1 LNIVF
6 FLVAAAFVL
15 AALAFVL
22 PPLWRAR
29 DLQKSDLDHRN
40 IEIARSRLAELK
52 GNLHAGGISQAQ
64 FDEQVAELE
73 LALNDD
79 LAIESQVKAA
89 HTHGRWMAY
98 VVAVTVP
105 VLAGALYFSLGRFD
119 AVEHSVEL
127 AQSAPSMP
135 TSADIEK
142 MVAGLAEKMKAN
154 PDNAEGWLMLGKSYK
169 YMEQFPK
176 AADAFANAYRLMGDK
191 PDVMLLYA
199 EALAFAADKNLAGK
213 PSELIFKA
221 LKLEPE
227 NPNALWFAGLAKVQQ
242 DDPQGAAM
250 LWRKL
255 ESLLP
260 EGSEP
265 RKEMQNIIAN
275 LPGQSQAAPTAT
287 EPQTPPAAASASKS
301 VTVEVSLAAELKPSV
316 SPSDTVFIYAQAL
329 SGPKMPLAIVRK
341 QVSELPL
348 KVTLDDSMAM
358 MPAMKLSN
366 FGEVKLLARIS
377 KSGQA
382 VAQPGDLIG
391 TVENA
396 DVSGSSGYKIIIN
409 QRIE

>member
-6 FLVAAAFVL
+6 FLIAAVFIGVAF
-15 AALAFVL
+15 AFVL

-29 DLQKSDLDHRN
+29 EIRKADLDHRN

-52 GNLHAGGISQAQ
+52 SNLRDGGISQAQ

-73 LALNDD
+73 LALSDD

-89 HTHGRWMAY
+89 HTHGRWMVY
-98 VVAVTVP
+98 VIMLTIP
-105 VLAGALYFSLGRFD
+105 VLAGALYVSLGRFD
-119 AVEHSVEL
+119 AIEHGEEL
-127 AQSAPSMP
+127 AQAASNGMP
-135 TSADIEK
+135 TPADIEK

-154 PDNAEGWLMLGKSYK
+154 PDDAEGWLMLGKSYK
-169 YMEQFPK
+169 YLEQYPK
-176 AADAFANAYRLMGDK
+176 AADAFANVYRLRGDK

-221 LKLEPE
+221 LELEPE
-227 NPNALWFAGLAKVQQ
+227 NPNGLWLAGLAKVQQ
-242 DDPQGAAM
+242 GDPKAAAA

-255 ESLLP
+255 EAQLP

-265 RKEMQNIIAN
+265 RKEMQNIIAA
-275 LPGQSQAAPTAT
+275 LPGQAPAAAS
-287 EPQTPPAAASASKS
+287 EPQTPPTAAAVSAKS
-301 VTVEVSLAAELKPSV
+301 VTVEVSLTPELQSSV

-341 QVSELPL
+341 QVSELPV
-348 KVTLDDSMAM
+348 KITLDDSTAM

-382 VAQPGDLIG
+382 VTQPGDLLG
-391 TVENA
+391 AVENA
-396 DVSGSSGYKIIIN
+396 TVPGAKTYQVVIN

>member
-6 FLVAAAFVL
+6 FLIAALFILV
-15 AALAFVL
+15 ALAFVL

-29 DLQKSDLDHRN
+29 ALQQADLDHRN
-40 IEIARSRLAELK
+40 IEIARIRLAELK
-52 GNLHAGGISQAQ
+52 NNFRAGGISQAQ

-73 LALNDD
+73 LALSDD

-89 HTHGRWMAY
+89 NTQGRWMVY
-98 VVAVTVP
+98 LVAVTVP
-105 VLAGALYFSLGRFD
+105 ALAGSLYLALGRFD
-119 AVEHSVEL
+119 AVEHGAEL
-127 AQSAPSMP
+127 AQAAPGGMP
-135 TSADIEK
+135 NAADIEK

-154 PDNAEGWLMLGKSYK
+154 PDDAEGWLMLGKSYK
-169 YMEQFPK
+169 YLEQFPK
-176 AADAFANAYRLMGDK
+176 AADAFGNAYRLMGDK

-227 NPNALWFAGLAKVQQ
+227 NPNGLWLAGLSKVQQ
-242 DDPQGAAM
+242 GDPQGAAA

-265 RKEMQNIIAN
+265 RKEMRNIIAG
-275 LPGQSQAAPTAT
+275 LPGQAQTAAS
-287 EPQTPPAAASASKS
+287 EPQTPPAAAAAAPSIS
-301 VTVEVSLAAELKPSV
+301 VEVSLAPELQQAA
-316 SPSDTVFIYAQAL
+316 SPGDTLFIYAQAL
-329 SGPKMPLAIVRK
+329 TGPKMPLAIVRK
-341 QVSELPL
+341 QVSDLPL
-348 KVTLDDSMAM
+348 KVTLDDTMAM

-382 VAQPGDLIG
+382 VSQPGDLIG

-396 DVSGSSGYKIIIN
+396 AVSGSNDYKVVIN
-409 QRIE
+409 QRVE

>member
-1 LNIVF
+1 MNIVF
-6 FLVAAAFVL
+6 FLIAAVFIGVAF
-15 AALAFVL
+15 AFVL

-29 DLQKSDLDHRN
+29 EIRKADLDHRN
-40 IEIARSRLAELK
+40 IEIARSRLAELQ
-52 GNLHAGGISQAQ
+52 GNLRAGGISQAQ

-73 LALNDD
+73 LALSDD
-79 LAIESQVKAA
+79 LSIESQVKAA
-89 HTHGRWMAY
+89 HTHGRWMVY
-98 VVAVTVP
+98 VVALTVP
-105 VLAGALYFSLGRFD
+105 VLAGSLYFSLGRFD
-119 AVEHSVEL
+119 AVEHSAEL
-127 AQSAPSMP
+127 AQATPSTP

-154 PDNAEGWLMLGKSYK
+154 PDDAEGWLMLGKSYK

-221 LKLEPE
+221 LALEPE
-227 NPNALWFAGLAKVQQ
+227 NPNGLWLAGLAKVQQ
-242 DDPQGAAM
+242 GDSKGAAT

-265 RKEMQNIIAN
+265 RKEMQNIIAA
-275 LPGQSQAAPTAT
+275 LPGEAQASASPR
-287 EPQTPPAAASASKS
+287 QTPPAVAVASNS
-301 VTVEVSLAAELKPSV
+301 VTVEVSLASELKPSA
-316 SPSDTVFIYAQAL
+316 SPSDTLFIYAQAL
-329 SGPKMPLAIVRK
+329 TGPKMPLAIVRK
-341 QVSELPL
+341 QVSDLPV
-348 KVTLDDSMAM
+348 KVTLDDSTAM

-382 VAQPGDLIG
+382 VKQAGDLIG

-396 DVSGSSGYKIIIN
+396 AVSGANGYKIIIN
-409 QRIE
+409 QRVEE

>member
-1 LNIVF
+1 MNIVF
-6 FLVAAAFVL
+6 FLIAAAFVL
-15 AALAFVL
+15 VAFAFVL

-29 DLQKSDLDHRN
+29 ELRKADLDHRN
-40 IEIARSRLAELK
+40 IEIARSRLSELK
-52 GNLHAGGISQAQ
+52 GNLRAGGISQVQ

-98 VVAVTVP
+98 VVALAIP
-105 VLAGALYFSLGRFD
+105 MLAGTLYFSLGRFD
-119 AVEHSVEL
+119 AVEHSAEL
-127 AQSAPSMP
+127 AQAAPSMP

-154 PDNAEGWLMLGKSYK
+154 PDDAEGWLMLGKSYK

-221 LKLEPE
+221 LALEPE
-227 NPNALWFAGLAKVQQ
+227 NPNGLWLAGLAKVQQ
-242 DDPQGAAM
+242 GDSKEAAT

-265 RKEMQNIIAN
+265 RKEMQNIIAA
-275 LPGQSQAAPTAT
+275 LPGEAQASASP
-287 EPQTPPAAASASKS
+287 PQTPPAAAVASKS
-301 VTVEVSLAAELKPSV
+301 VTVEVSLAPELKPSA
-316 SPSDTVFIYAQAL
+316 SPSDTLFIYAQAL

-341 QVSELPL
+341 QVSDLPV
-348 KVTLDDSMAM
+348 KVTLDDSTAM

-391 TVENA
+391 TVDNA
-396 DVSGSSGYKIIIN
+396 TLSGSNGYKIIIN
-409 QRIE
+409 QRVEE

>member
-6 FLVAAAFVL
+6 FLIAAAFILV
-15 AALAFVL
+15 AFAFVL

-29 DLQKSDLDHRN
+29 QLQQADLDHRN
-40 IEIARSRLAELK
+40 IEIARIRLAELK
-52 GNLHAGGISQAQ
+52 NNLRAGGISQAQ

-73 LALNDD
+73 LALSDD

-89 HTHGRWMAY
+89 NTQGRWMVY
-98 VVAVTVP
+98 LVAVAVP
-105 VLAGALYFSLGRFD
+105 VLAGSLYLALGRFD
-119 AVEHSVEL
+119 AVEHGKEL
-127 AQSAPSMP
+127 AQAAPAGMP
-135 TSADIEK
+135 TPADIEK

-154 PDNAEGWLMLGKSYK
+154 PDDAEGWLMLGKSYK
-169 YMEQFPK
+169 YLEQFPK
-176 AADAFANAYRLMGDK
+176 AADAFGNAYRLMGDK

-199 EALAFAADKNLAGK
+199 EALAFAAEKNLAGK

-221 LKLEPE
+221 LTLEPE
-227 NPNALWFAGLAKVQQ
+227 NPNGLWLAGLSKVQQ
-242 DDPQGAAM
+242 GDPQGAAA

-265 RKEMQNIIAN
+265 RKEMQNIIAG
-275 LPGQSQAAPTAT
+275 LPGQAQVAAS
-287 EPQTPPAAASASKS
+287 EPQTQPAAAAAAPSIS
-301 VTVEVSLAAELKPSV
+301 VEVSLAPELQQAAS
-316 SPSDTVFIYAQAL
+316 SGDTLFIYAQAL

-341 QVSELPL
+341 QVADLPL
-348 KVTLDDSMAM
+348 KVTLDDTMAM

-382 VAQPGDLIG
+382 VSQPGDLIG
-391 TVENA
+391 TVEKA
-396 DVSGSSGYKIIIN
+396 AVSGSGDYKVVIN
-409 QRIE
+409 QRVE

>member
-1 LNIVF
+1 MNIVF
-6 FLVAAAFVL
+6 FLIAAVFILVAF
-15 AALAFVL
+15 AFVL

-29 DLQKSDLDHRN
+29 ELRKADLDHRN
-40 IEIARSRLAELK
+40 IEIARSRLAELQ
-52 GNLHAGGISQAQ
+52 GNLGAGGISQAQ

-73 LALNDD
+73 LALSDD
-79 LAIESQVKAA
+79 LSIESQVKAA
-89 HTHGRWMAY
+89 HTHGRWMVY
-98 VVAVTVP
+98 VVALAVP

-119 AVEHSVEL
+119 AVEHRAEL
-127 AQSAPSMP
+127 AQAAPAGMPSAE
-135 TSADIEK
+135 DIGK
-142 MVAGLAEKMKAN
+142 MVEKLAEKMKAN
-154 PDNAEGWLMLGKSYK
+154 PGDAEGWLMLGKSYK

-221 LKLEPE
+221 LALEPE
-227 NPNALWFAGLAKVQQ
+227 NPNGLWLGGLAKVQQ
-242 DDPQGAAM
+242 GDSKGAAA

-275 LPGQSQAAPTAT
+275 LPGQSQVAPT
-287 EPQTPPAAASASKS
+287 EPQTPPAASVASKS
-301 VTVEVSLAAELKPSV
+301 VTVEISLAPELQPSA

-329 SGPKMPLAIVRK
+329 TGPKMPLAIVRK

-382 VAQPGDLIG
+382 VTQPGDLIG

-396 DVSGSSGYKIIIN
+396 AVSGSDGYKIIIN
-409 QRIE
+409 QQVE

>member
-1 LNIVF
+1 MNLVF
-6 FLVAAAFVL
+6 FLIAGVFMLAAF
-15 AALAFVL
+15 AFVL

-29 DLQKSDLDHRN
+29 ELQPSDLDHRN

-52 GNLHAGGISQAQ
+52 SNLRAGGITRAQ
-64 FDEQVAELE
+64 FDEQAAELE
-73 LALNDD
+73 LALSDD
-79 LAIESQVKAA
+79 LSIESRVKAA
-89 HTHGRWMAY
+89 HGRGRWMAY
-98 VVAVTVP
+98 VVALAVP
-105 VLAGALYFSLGRFD
+105 LLAGSLYFSLGRFD
-119 AVEHSVEL
+119 VVGHGEEL
-127 AQSAPSMP
+127 AKAAPDGMP
-135 TSADIEK
+135 TAADIEK

-169 YMEQFPK
+169 YLEQYPK
-176 AADAFANAYRLMGDK
+176 AADAFANAYRLLGDK
-191 PDVMLLYA
+191 PEVMLLYA
-199 EALAFAADKNLAGK
+199 DALAFAADKNLAGK

-221 LKLEPE
+221 LELEPE
-227 NPNALWFAGLAKVQQ
+227 NPNGLWLAGLSKVQQ
-242 DDPQGAAM
+242 GDPKAAAV

-265 RKEMQNIIAN
+265 RKEMQNIIAG
-275 LPGQSQAAPTAT
+275 LPGQAQAAAG
-287 EPQTPPAAASASKS
+287 EPKTPPATVPAKS
-301 VTVEVSLAAELKPSV
+301 ITVEVGLAPELRSSA
-316 SPSDTVFIYAQAL
+316 SPDDTVFIYAQAP

-341 QVSELPL
+341 QVSDLPL
-348 KVTLDDSMAM
+348 KVTLDDSTAM

-396 DVSGSSGYKIIIN
+396 AMPGRSEYKILIN
-409 QRIE
+409 QQM

>member
-6 FLVAAAFVL
+6 FLIAAAFVL
-15 AALAFVL
+15 VAFAFVL

-29 DLQKSDLDHRN
+29 EIRKADLDHRN
-40 IEIARSRLAELK
+40 IEIARSRLAELQ
-52 GNLHAGGISQAQ
+52 GNLRAGGISQAQ

-79 LAIESQVKAA
+79 LSIESRVKAA
-89 HTHGRWMAY
+89 HTHGRWMVY
-98 VVAVTVP
+98 VVALTVP
-105 VLAGALYFSLGRFD
+105 VLAGSLYFSLGRFD
-119 AVEHSVEL
+119 AVEHGEEL
-127 AQSAPSMP
+127 AKAAPNGTP

-154 PDNAEGWLMLGKSYK
+154 PDDAEGWLMLGKSYK

-221 LKLEPE
+221 LALEPE
-227 NPNALWFAGLAKVQQ
+227 NPNGLWLAGLAKVQQ
-242 DDPQGAAM
+242 GDSKGAAT

-265 RKEMQNIIAN
+265 RKEMQNIIAA
-275 LPGQSQAAPTAT
+275 LPGEAQASASP
-287 EPQTPPAAASASKS
+287 PQTPPAAAVASNS
-301 VTVEVSLAAELKPSV
+301 VTVEVSLASELKPSA
-316 SPSDTVFIYAQAL
+316 SPSDTLFIYAQAL
-329 SGPKMPLAIVRK
+329 TGPKMPLAIVRK
-341 QVSELPL
+341 QVSDLPV
-348 KVTLDDSMAM
+348 KVTLDDSTAM

-382 VAQPGDLIG
+382 VKQAGDLIG

-396 DVSGSSGYKIIIN
+396 AVSGANGYKIIIN
-409 QRIE
+409 QRVEE

>member
-6 FLVAAAFVL
+6 FLIAAAFVL
-15 AALAFVL
+15 VAFAFVL

-29 DLQKSDLDHRN
+29 ELRKADLDHRN
-40 IEIARSRLAELK
+40 IEIARRRLSELK
-52 GNLHAGGISQAQ
+52 GNLRAGGISQVQ

-79 LAIESQVKAA
+79 LAIESRVKAA

-98 VVAVTVP
+98 VVALAIP
-105 VLAGALYFSLGRFD
+105 MLAGTLYFSLGRFD
-119 AVEHSVEL
+119 AVEHSAEL
-127 AQSAPSMP
+127 AQAAPSTP

-154 PDNAEGWLMLGKSYK
+154 PDDAEGWLMLGKSYK

-221 LKLEPE
+221 LALEPE
-227 NPNALWFAGLAKVQQ
+227 NPNGLWLAGLAKVQQ
-242 DDPQGAAM
+242 GDSKGAAT

-260 EGSEP
+260 KGSEP
-265 RKEMQNIIAN
+265 QKEMQNIIAA
-275 LPGQSQAAPTAT
+275 LPGEAQASASP
-287 EPQTPPAAASASKS
+287 PQTPTAAAVAPNS
-301 VTVEVSLAAELKPSV
+301 VTVEVSLAPELKLSA
-316 SPSDTVFIYAQAL
+316 SPSDTLFIYAQAL
-329 SGPKMPLAIVRK
+329 TGPKMPLAIVRK
-341 QVSELPL
+341 QVSDLPV
-348 KVTLDDSMAM
+348 KITLDDSTAM

-382 VAQPGDLIG
+382 VKQPGDLIG

-396 DVSGSSGYKIIIN
+396 AVSGTNGYKIIIN
-409 QRIE
+409 QRVEE

>member
-1 LNIVF
+1 MNIVF
-6 FLVAAAFVL
+6 FLIAAVFIGVAF
-15 AALAFVL
+15 AFVL

-29 DLQKSDLDHRN
+29 EIRKADLDHRN
-40 IEIARSRLAELK
+40 IEIARSRLAELQ
-52 GNLHAGGISQAQ
+52 GNLRTGGISQAQ

-73 LALNDD
+73 LALSDD
-79 LAIESQVKAA
+79 LAIESQGKAA
-89 HTHGRWMAY
+89 HTHGRWMVY
-98 VVAVTVP
+98 VIVLVVP

-119 AVEHSVEL
+119 AVEHGEAL
-127 AQSAPSMP
+127 AKAAPNMP

-154 PDNAEGWLMLGKSYK
+154 PDDAEGWLMLGKSYK
-169 YMEQFPK
+169 YLEQYPK

-199 EALAFAADKNLAGK
+199 EALAFSADKNLAGK

-221 LKLEPE
+221 LNIEPE
-227 NPNALWFAGLAKVQQ
+227 NPNGLWLAGLAKVQQ
-242 DDPQGAAM
+242 GDSKAAAA

-255 ESLLP
+255 ESQLP

-265 RKEMQNIIAN
+265 RKEMQNIIAS
-275 LPGQSQAAPTAT
+275 LPGEAQAAAT
-287 EPQTPPAAASASKS
+287 GPQTPPAAAGASAS
-301 VTVEVSLAAELKPSV
+301 VTAEVSLAPELQASA
-316 SPSDTVFIYAQAL
+316 SPSDTLFIYAQAL

-341 QVSELPL
+341 QVSDLPV

-358 MPAMKLSN
+358 IPAMKLSN

-377 KSGQA
+377 KAGQA
-382 VAQPGDLIG
+382 VTQSGDLIG
-391 TVENA
+391 TVEKAAVPGAN
-396 DVSGSSGYKIIIN
+396 SYKIIIN

>member
-6 FLVAAAFVL
+6 FLIAAAFVL
-15 AALAFVL
+15 VAFAFVL

-29 DLQKSDLDHRN
+29 EIRKADLDHRN
-40 IEIARSRLAELK
+40 IEIARSRLAELQ
-52 GNLHAGGISQAQ
+52 GNLRAGGISQAQ

-79 LAIESQVKAA
+79 LSIESRVKAA
-89 HTHGRWMAY
+89 HIHGRWMVY
-98 VVAVTVP
+98 VVALTVP
-105 VLAGALYFSLGRFD
+105 VLAGSLYFSLGRFD
-119 AVEHSVEL
+119 AVEHGEEL
-127 AQSAPSMP
+127 AKAAPNGTP

-142 MVAGLAEKMKAN
+142 MVAGLGEKMKAN
-154 PDNAEGWLMLGKSYK
+154 PDDAEGWLMLGKSYK

-221 LKLEPE
+221 LALEPE
-227 NPNALWFAGLAKVQQ
+227 NPNGLWLAGLAKVQQ
-242 DDPQGAAM
+242 GDSKGAAT

-265 RKEMQNIIAN
+265 RKEMQNIIAA
-275 LPGQSQAAPTAT
+275 LPGEAQASASP
-287 EPQTPPAAASASKS
+287 PQTPPAAVVASKS
-301 VTVEVSLAAELKPSV
+301 VAVEVSLAPELKPSA
-316 SPSDTVFIYAQAL
+316 SPSDTLFIYAQAL
-329 SGPKMPLAIVRK
+329 TGPKMPLAIVRK
-341 QVSELPL
+341 QVSDLPV
-348 KVTLDDSMAM
+348 KITLDDSTAM

-382 VAQPGDLIG
+382 VKQPGDLIG

-396 DVSGSSGYKIIIN
+396 AVSGSNGYKIIIN
-409 QRIE
+409 QRVEE

>member
-6 FLVAAAFVL
+6 FLIAAAFVL
-15 AALAFVL
+15 VAFAFVL

-29 DLQKSDLDHRN
+29 ELRKADLDHRN
-40 IEIARSRLAELK
+40 IEIARSRLSELK
-52 GNLHAGGISQAQ
+52 GNLRAGGISQVQ

-79 LAIESQVKAA
+79 LAIESRVKAA

-98 VVAVTVP
+98 VVALAIP
-105 VLAGALYFSLGRFD
+105 MLAGTLYFSLGRFD
-119 AVEHSVEL
+119 AVEHSAEM
-127 AQSAPSMP
+127 AQAAPSMP

-154 PDNAEGWLMLGKSYK
+154 PDDAEGWLMLGKSYK

-221 LKLEPE
+221 LALEPE
-227 NPNALWFAGLAKVQQ
+227 NPNGLWLAGLAKVQQ
-242 DDPQGAAM
+242 GDSKGAAT

-265 RKEMQNIIAN
+265 RKEMQNIIAA
-275 LPGQSQAAPTAT
+275 LPGEAQASASP
-287 EPQTPPAAASASKS
+287 PQTPPAAVVASKS
-301 VTVEVSLAAELKPSV
+301 VAVEVSLAPELKPSA
-316 SPSDTVFIYAQAL
+316 SPSDTLFIYAQAL
-329 SGPKMPLAIVRK
+329 TGPKMPLAIVRK
-341 QVSELPL
+341 QVSDLPV
-348 KVTLDDSMAM
+348 KITLDDSTAM

-382 VAQPGDLIG
+382 VKQPGDLIG

-396 DVSGSSGYKIIIN
+396 AVSGSNGYKIIIN
-409 QRIE
+409 QRVEE

>member
-6 FLVAAAFVL
+6 FLIAAVFILVAF
-15 AALAFVL
+15 AFVL

-29 DLQKSDLDHRN
+29 ELRKADLDHRN
-40 IEIARSRLAELK
+40 IEIARSRLAELQ
-52 GNLHAGGISQAQ
+52 GNLGAGGISQAQ

-73 LALNDD
+73 LALSDD
-79 LAIESQVKAA
+79 LSIESQVKAA
-89 HTHGRWMAY
+89 HTHGRWMVY
-98 VVAVTVP
+98 VVALAVP

-119 AVEHSVEL
+119 AVEHRAEL
-127 AQSAPSMP
+127 AQAAPAGMPSAE
-135 TSADIEK
+135 DIGK
-142 MVAGLAEKMKAN
+142 MVEKLAEKMKAN
-154 PDNAEGWLMLGKSYK
+154 PGDAEGWLMLGKSYK

-221 LKLEPE
+221 LALEPE
-227 NPNALWFAGLAKVQQ
+227 NPNGLWLGGLAKVQQ
-242 DDPQGAAM
+242 GDSKGAAA

-275 LPGQSQAAPTAT
+275 LPGQSQVAPT
-287 EPQTPPAAASASKS
+287 EPQTPPAASVASKS
-301 VTVEVSLAAELKPSV
+301 VTVEISLAPELQPSA

-329 SGPKMPLAIVRK
+329 TGPKMPLAIVRK

-382 VAQPGDLIG
+382 VTQPGDLIG

-396 DVSGSSGYKIIIN
+396 AVSGSDGYKIIIN
-409 QRIE
+409 QQVE

>member
-6 FLVAAAFVL
+6 FLIAAVFIGVAF
-15 AALAFVL
+15 AFVL

-29 DLQKSDLDHRN
+29 EIRKADLDHRN

-52 GNLHAGGISQAQ
+52 SNLRDGGISQAQ

-73 LALNDD
+73 LALSDD

-89 HTHGRWMAY
+89 HTHGRWMVY
-98 VVAVTVP
+98 VIMLTIP
-105 VLAGALYFSLGRFD
+105 VLAGALYVSLGRFD
-119 AVEHSVEL
+119 AIEHGEEL
-127 AQSAPSMP
+127 AQAASNGMP
-135 TSADIEK
+135 TPADIEK

-154 PDNAEGWLMLGKSYK
+154 PDDAEGWLMLGKSYK
-169 YMEQFPK
+169 YLEQYPK
-176 AADAFANAYRLMGDK
+176 AADAFANVYRLRGDK

-221 LKLEPE
+221 LELEPE
-227 NPNALWFAGLAKVQQ
+227 NPNGLWLAGLAKVQQ
-242 DDPQGAAM
+242 GDPKAAAA

-255 ESLLP
+255 EAQLP

-265 RKEMQNIIAN
+265 RKEMQNIIAA
-275 LPGQSQAAPTAT
+275 LPGQAPAAAS
-287 EPQTPPAAASASKS
+287 EPQTPPTAAAVSAKS
-301 VTVEVSLAAELKPSV
+301 VTVEVSLTPELQSSV

-341 QVSELPL
+341 QVSELPV
-348 KVTLDDSMAM
+348 KVTLDDSTAM

-382 VAQPGDLIG
+382 VTQPGDLLG
-391 TVENA
+391 SVENA
-396 DVSGSSGYKIIIN
+396 TVSGAKTYQIVIN